1 MTKPE
6 TRGFTT
12 KALDTVHS
20 WAMFRLLRR
29 TVASPTGESFER
41 TYVSTPGAVA
51 CVAITDDHHVV
62 LVRQYRA
69 TFDDMILE
77 IPAGMRDVEGELPEV
92 TAVRELQE
100 ESGYKASH
108 ITHMASMLSSPGVTD
123 STVEIYLATGLQ
135 RGETQ
140 PHGPEEDS
148 MEIVVVPFAEAMTMI
163 SDGRLRDSKSVFG
176 ILLAAQH
183 YGDIVG
189 VDGAD

>member
-1 MTKPE
+1 MTNPG
-6 TRGFTT
+6 TLGFTT

-29 TVASPTGESFER
+29 TVASPAGESFER

-51 CVAITDDHHVV
+51 CVAITDDHQVV

-92 TAVRELQE
+92 TAARELQE

-108 ITHMASMLSSPGVTD
+108 VTYMASMLSSPGVTD

-135 RGETQ
+135 RGEAQ

-148 MEIVVVPFAEAMTMI
+148 MEIVVVPFTEAMTMI

-176 ILLAAQH
+176 ILLAAQR

-189 VDGAD
+189 VDGAN

>member
-1 MTKPE
+1 MTNPG
-6 TRGFTT
+6 TLGFTT

-29 TVASPTGESFER
+29 TVASPAGESFER

-51 CVAITDDHHVV
+51 CVAITNDHHVV

-92 TAVRELQE
+92 TAARELQE
-100 ESGYKASH
+100 ESGYKASRV
-108 ITHMASMLSSPGVTD
+108 TYMASMLSSPGVTD

-135 RGETQ
+135 RGEAQ

-148 MEIVVVPFAEAMTMI
+148 MEIVVVPFTEAMTMI

-176 ILLAAQH
+176 ILLAAQR

-189 VDGAD
+189 VDGAN